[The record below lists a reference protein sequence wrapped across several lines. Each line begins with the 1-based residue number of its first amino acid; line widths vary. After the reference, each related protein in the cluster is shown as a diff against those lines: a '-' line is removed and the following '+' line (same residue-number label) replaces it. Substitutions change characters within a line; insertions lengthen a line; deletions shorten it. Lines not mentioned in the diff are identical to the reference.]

1 MTQEAPQELSP
12 AELAQRTDAFWL
24 AFQQGEADLVKQP
37 VREQVEK
44 INEVLEAHLEGLAL
58 EMSANDGDRHIDMI
72 ATAHGSKER
81 FPLLMDFVKRAPP
94 LKHYA
99 LRAFR
104 SRTEE
109 PDFPIRMD
117 DFELATSELLIGHF
131 ADEGQVGIEV
141 KFDRELPSDM
151 QDHARNMAFIMLD
164 HVLGE
169 YDFAIKVGVVDFVD
183 EFSGEVIHA
192 TPLHQFG
199 AVLDSFW
206 TGALGHTGLFPSGE
220 DRWSTLTLAFESDG
234 EGNHAI
240 VSVNDSANA
249 VAARPDLGHAV
260 ELRLPAHDQ
269 ATLDAA
275 RDLQDQIATRLEL
288 QHAGILSHTML
299 RNGERMANY
308 YVGDLPAA
316 LEMINASVQSALLAG
331 ADLRSEFDPSWSK
344 YLEFAG

>member
-1 MTQEAPQELSP
+1 MSEAAPELSA
-12 AELAQRTDAFWL
+12 AELAKRIDTFWL
-24 AFQQGEADLVKQP
+24 GFLQGEAELVQKP
-37 VREQVEK
+37 VREQVEE
-44 INEVLEAHLEGLAL
+44 INEILEASLDGLAL
-58 EMSANDGDRHIDMI
+58 EMSANDGDLQIELI
-72 ATAHGSKER
+72 ATAQGSKDR

-94 LKHYA
+94 LKHYT

-109 PDFPIRMD
+109 PDFPIRMN

-151 QDHARNMAFIMLD
+151 QDHARNIAFIMLD

-183 EFSGEVIHA
+183 EFSAEVIQA

-199 AVLDSFW
+199 AVMDSFW
-206 TGALGHTGLFPSGE
+206 TGALGHTGLFPNGE
-220 DRWSTLTLAFESDG
+220 DSWSTLTLAFESDG

-260 ELRLPAHDQ
+260 ELRLPAHGQ

-288 QHAGILSHTML
+288 HHAGILSHTML
-299 RNGERMANY
+299 RNGVRMANY

-316 LEMINASVQSALLAG
+316 LEMINASVQSASLAD

-344 YLEFAG
+344 YFEFAG